1 MHLPRRRHPHPLPH
15 GRPARA
21 PAGSRALH
29 ADRRHARIAPCGL
42 TARMGPVLD
51 HWELSGGKAECVYSG
66 CMACPE
72 QTDDAAGDWRRCW
85 PRAAVPW
92 RTRCLATAGTS
103 FSPCPG
109 RRLAR
114 CAGASASIGHRAE
127 HAELC
132 RDVPA
137 ARRALRILP
146 RGAAPQGLPE
156 GSRRPRQER
165 PPARACRWRAANGA
179 VPAWAPERRLL
190 AIRPCLCRGR
200 GRGHSRHPDGAV
212 RPGPDPGS
220 GPGRML
226 LRLLDRAARPDEA
239 WLCRRPCRRR
249 QGLRA
254 LPA

>member
-1 MHLPRRRHPHPLPH
+1 MRGAVPRTCIVRGISGLGCTSLAAVIPILSRMGVQPAPLPAAALSTQTVGTQGLPPAASRPAWAPCWTTGSCPA
-15 GRPARA
+15 GRPSASTRA
-21 PAGSRALH
+21 AWPVRSRRTT
-29 ADRRHARIAPCGL
+29 RR
-42 TARMGPVLD
+42 
-51 HWELSGGKAECVYSG
+51 
-66 CMACPE
+66 
-72 QTDDAAGDWRRCW
+72 GDWRRCW

-92 RTRCLATAGTS
+92 RTRCLATAGRS

-156 GSRRPRQER
+156 GSRRPGPER

-190 AIRPCLCRGR
+190 AIRPCLCQGTWA
-200 GRGHSRHPDGAV
+200 GAFPASRRSRSSRS
-212 RPGPDPGS
+212 RPRFRP
-220 GPGRML
+220 
-226 LRLLDRAARPDEA
+226 RPDA
-239 WLCRRPCRRR
+239 
-249 QGLRA
+249 
-254 LPA
+254 PAAA